1 VSGTFDGRLL
11 TSKVPDTFDFPKIV
25 ASPLNSQELRVYNVT
40 DGKHLDTIKVGNGI
54 INTVVQCPDETIIVN
69 DSNHK
74 PTAWDL
80 TTKKEK
86 FVFGKAV
93 LTSNAH
99 SFGVAVKQNRIWI
112 PDQRFYIATFS
123 LADGLAKYNAE
134 ISSKEQGISVS
145 CSPDE
150 RVRLALSA
158 QGDISA
164 FQATPPSV
172 GFKTIATKPGAS
184 TILIS
189 PDAKTFVVWG
199 PKLPILLY
207 PVAGGKEQQT
217 FKGHTADVIGVA
229 YCHDNKHLISVS
241 LDRTMRIWN
250 IESGKVVKQVTLQG
264 AGAGLAL
271 SPDGR
276 LAVTS
281 TFALGMIQVWQLPKE
296 VIP

>member
-1 VSGTFDGRLL
+1 MALVEPQHRPDRPTDSRGKTNQERPPLDRVRKKKN
-11 TSKVPDTFDFPKIV
+11 SRVPLSFP
-25 ASPLNSQELRVYNVT
+25 
-40 DGKHLDTIKVGNGI
+40 
-54 INTVVQCPDETIIVN
+54 
-69 DSNHK
+69 
-74 PTAWDL
+74 
-80 TTKKEK
+80 
-86 FVFGKAV
+86 
-93 LTSNAH
+93 
-99 SFGVAVKQNRIWI
+99 KQNRIWI
-112 PDQRFYIATFS
+112 PDQRFYIAAFS
-123 LADGLAKYNAE
+123 LAEGLAKYNAE

-217 FKGHTADVIGVA
+217 FKGHTAEVTAVV
-229 YCHDNKHLISVS
+229 YCQDNKHLISVS

-250 IESGKVVKQVTLQG
+250 IESGKVVKQVMLPG

-276 LAVTS
+276 LAATS

-296 VIP
+296 VISRSLIEESMRFARRARNSFVDAEEPSTNAPRTRRGLR